1 LAGAGKNAGV
11 FANGLAQFLSHIG
24 IPTSFGLPYGSVF
37 LTLLALT
44 IMYLVVRFMRVA
56 SAEVLGDAL
65 PIFTNVHVG
74 TIVALLL
81 SIILIWTGAWTYV
94 WILFGGANQLMA
106 SLALLLIS
114 LWLMNVGKKYGWAFW
129 PFIFMFITAIAA
141 LVLTA
146 YKTLSAAAAGTKVV
160 GNIFAGGLA
169 VILVIAALILAYD
182 AWAAI
187 QTIQAKEVAAD

>member
-1 LAGAGKNAGV
+1 M
-11 FANGLAQFLSHIG
+11 
-24 IPTSFGLPYGSVF
+24 VF
-37 LTLLALT
+37 LTLMGLT

-56 SAEVLGDAL
+56 SADVLGDAL
-65 PIFTNVHVG
+65 PILTNVHVG
-74 TIVALLL
+74 SIVAVLL
-81 SIILIWTGAWTYV
+81 SIILVWTGAWAPV

-106 SLALLLIS
+106 SLALLIIS
-114 LWLMNVGKKYGWAFW
+114 LWLMSVGKKYGWAFW
-129 PFIFMFITAIAA
+129 PFIFMFITAIGA

-160 GNIFAGGLA
+160 GNVIAGGLG

-187 QTIQAKEVAAD
+187 QATQAKEVAAD